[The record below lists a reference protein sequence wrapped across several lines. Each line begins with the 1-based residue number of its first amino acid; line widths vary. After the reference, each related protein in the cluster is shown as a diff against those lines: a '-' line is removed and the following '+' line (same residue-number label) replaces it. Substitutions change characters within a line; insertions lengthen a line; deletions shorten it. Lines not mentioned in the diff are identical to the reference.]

1 MGTVEK
7 VGAIA
12 GFSLK
17 TLLVTAIGILLF
29 GIYVGVLIFG
39 ENSLTVLHQLKEKK
53 QTLIREG
60 KRLKNENKN
69 LQKEYFEL
77 KQLEPNEG

>member
-1 MGTVEK
+1 VGTVEK

-53 QTLIREG
+53 QKFIQEG
-60 KRLKNENKN
+60 QRLKNENQN

>member
-39 ENSLTVLHQLKEKK
+39 ENSLTVLHQLKTKK
-53 QTLIREG
+53 QRLIEEGRE
-60 KRLKNENKN
+60 LKYKNQN

-77 KQLEPNEG
+77 KQLEPKEE

>member
-53 QTLIREG
+53 QKLIQEG
-60 KRLKNENKN
+60 QRLKNENQN